1 MESRCSIHR
10 ESTCTC
16 SDFVSS
22 EIISSYKTHI
32 HGLEAL
38 VKLFEELLRRA
49 ETAECELINVSKEC
63 ESKSIEVTTILAT
76 LTKIKI
82 DLEKCRRERDE
93 ACSIVEQ
100 IRREKIRIVEEFERE
115 RIEFREKIE
124 KDSRE
129 IIRLQEEFKKV
140 EIERDMVCVERDR
153 FRRDNERM
161 REEFDI
167 ERLEFIEKETRIT
180 NEVRK
185 WRESFECCEEERK
198 IVIISLEE
206 VREEKE
212 KILIEFEAERIEFR
226 ERESRNC
233 EEIRIW
239 KEKFECC
246 EKERDT
252 IRIDLTETCTILEKE
267 REKSCSSEKIIR
279 ELKEQYE
286 IVKRSLR
293 TANESEEKAH
303 EEAELARK
311 EFRKADHE
319 RDEFQAKFFEAQETI
334 IKIREEEKS
343 EREEEVT
350 KELIKCKADLARCTE
365 HLETFLPPVHLRGQK
380 FCIDKVMY
388 CGKLVE
394 NPKVLKEIHEAANGG
409 KPFKPTD
416 KSCGGESWPKN
427 SKTFTV
433 AYMVDGKGPLKHI
446 SVPEGN
452 NVRFH

>member
-1 MESRCSIHR
+1 METVCSIHR

-16 SDFVSS
+16 SDFAGS
-22 EIISSYKTHI
+22 EIITSYKTHI
-32 HGLEAL
+32 HGLESL
-38 VKLFEELLRRA
+38 VKLFEELLHRA
-49 ETAECELINVSKEC
+49 ETAECELVKISKDC
-63 ESKSIEVTTILAT
+63 ESKRLEIVTILAT

-82 DLEKCRRERDE
+82 DLEKCRRERDD

-100 IRREKIRIVEEFERE
+100 LRREKIRIVEEFERE

-124 KDSRE
+124 KDFRE
-129 IIRLQEEFKKV
+129 ITRLQEEYKKV
-140 EIERDMVCVERDR
+140 EVERDMVCVEKDR
-153 FRRDNERM
+153 FRRENERI
-161 REEFDI
+161 REEFEI

-185 WRESFECCEEERK
+185 WKESFESCEEERK

-212 KILIEFEAERIEFR
+212 KILIEFESERTEFR
-226 ERESRNC
+226 ERELSIV
-233 EEIRIW
+233 EEIRLW

-267 REKSCSSEKIIR
+267 RQKSSSSEKIIR
-279 ELKEQYE
+279 ELREQFE
-286 IVKRSLR
+286 IIKRSLK

-303 EEAELARK
+303 EEAENARK

-334 IKIREEEKS
+334 LKIREEEKS
-343 EREEEVT
+343 DREEEVT

-365 HLETFLPPVHLRGQK
+365 HLETFLPPAHLRGQK

-388 CGKLVE
+388 CGKVVE
-394 NPKVLKEIHEAANGG
+394 NPKVLKEIHDAANGG

-433 AYMVDGKGPLKHI
+433 AYLVDGKGPLKHV